1 MRNSTIGV
9 IIIMIIVI
17 ALTAV
22 GSNIYTNYWSKKLD
36 EQENQIYDLQNQLD
50 IKSQTASAG
59 QTQLVLDTTGL
70 SEERKATDDA
80 IAEAFAKRVLTWDNG
95 KDYDAMREEIKSEYD
110 LTEDSDFMQV
120 FLHKYNNPVQ
130 PNGETI
136 YYIDT
141 HEINCQFESLE
152 SYVTNIQNDKNGL
165 YSYFAFVRFS
175 SSDKGGNEGFATVI
189 MTYDIDADGNLTNIH
204 GYTPSL

>member
-1 MRNSTIGV
+1 MQK
-9 IIIMIIVI
+9 IMIISAVCLVVI
-17 ALTAV
+17 TLTGA
-22 GSNIYTNYWSKKLD
+22 ITNASVSRQSKAIE

-136 YYIDT
+136 YYID
-141 HEINCQFESLE
+141 ELGINCQFESLE
-152 SYVTNIQNDKNGL
+152 SYVTNLQKDQNGL

>member
-1 MRNSTIGV
+1 MQK
-9 IIIMIIVI
+9 IMIISAVCLVVI
-17 ALTAV
+17 TLT
-22 GSNIYTNYWSKKLD
+22 GTITNASVSHQSKAIE

-50 IKSQTASAG
+50 IKTQTASAG